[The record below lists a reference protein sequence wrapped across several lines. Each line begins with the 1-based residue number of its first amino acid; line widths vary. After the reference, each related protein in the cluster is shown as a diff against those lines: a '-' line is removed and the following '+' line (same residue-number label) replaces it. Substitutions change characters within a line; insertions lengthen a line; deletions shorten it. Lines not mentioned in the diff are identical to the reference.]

1 MVLSK
6 KRLISVNFI
15 VIFCSCLFLTTVSIN
30 NNSNA
35 YIDQNSVKLQIF
47 DGLDTVNY
55 TKTIEDEMTEFILSD
70 SKPMYMYQKF
80 LIEESQYLNNVSIFI
95 QDMINVYNY
104 TDENSWEVAILNCS
118 NEENGTPEAILGV
131 LTKPHPLSFSAH
143 WEVFDFL
150 NSEVGPIFLN
160 ISKTC
165 HTQENGID
173 KYWFAFRVRIPPDD
187 TAYGG
192 GKKFLYFNPD
202 DEDIG
207 EGDTFKFYNTVCL
220 ENFTYNNVNEIYE
233 PINGTHVSG
242 DIASLSEL
250 DEDRYVVE
258 ADTNNLTLE
267 MNFNLNNL
275 TSGKSFLD
283 IVTYYSFGLR
293 YFFDWPEEH
302 FNEINSFDIFLA
314 TSINNIGSVD
324 SATIFIK
331 NFNEG
336 KWDDISGELDLKQ
349 ENENLISYK
358 ISDPDLKFNIIRDCI
373 NYTNNNSM
381 EFQFKYN
388 GTGSFDVSIN
398 TFSVNIGERNHVN
411 DAILPHDPTIQ
422 ELVYPNYVEESA
434 LNGTIT
440 GGTNLDSLKLNDDN
454 NFEVQ
459 ADTNNLSIEFKFNLL
474 SDIDPA
480 YKDIDVYDWGIDLN
494 LILWYILADPIYP
507 NPSIPRMDIRLNTNV
522 SIDTPLDLSLARIEM
537 YKGKNNF
544 SFLQQYDGQEW
555 FPLDANDN
563 KTLAVKEET
572 TILGDAPLLGW
583 NTWICCQLMNSSDDN
598 SFRLRFVYIGNG
610 TFERFNVS
618 VDEFTL
624 NFYIQNEI
632 SSDITSKIGFYGPKI
647 QPIIEFIESP
657 PSQYKTGTHYTS
669 VRISKSSGQPLEN
682 FEVIFEVLNSHD
694 VPISYSIA
702 ISNSEGIASASLK
715 FEQTGESFS
724 IRVRVVDEGIYAS
737 TTTQSGHIRVVNDFI
752 LMRDFF
758 IQFIPY
764 IIIAIIALISISAI
778 RYQRHV
784 KLKKK
789 WSEKSLILDDL
800 IKISHI
806 MVIHKQIGVLL
817 YDKQI
822 SSKINNADLISG
834 FLHAISQFKGE
845 INGDRT
851 NSTTSKGFEMD
862 YYDFKI
868 IIADGNYVRAAF
880 ILDGTPSQT
889 TKDRQREFVEY
900 FERKHDKRLRTF
912 DGAISSFQTT
922 DAILEHYFNT
932 TLINPLQLD
941 QAWSSVKLKGLE
953 KALVEVAEQ
962 IQKERKV
969 FFVSSLLNFALA
981 GRKASRDEII
991 SSIINLKNQ
1000 GIFVPVIID

>member
-6 KRLISVNFI
+6 KRLFSLNFI
-15 VIFCSCLFLTTVSIN
+15 VIFCSCLFFNTLSIN
-30 NNSNA
+30 SYSNSF
-35 YIDQNSVKLQIF
+35 IDQNSIKLQIF
-47 DGLDTVNY
+47 EGLDTVNY
-55 TKTIEDEMTEFILSD
+55 TKTIEDEMTEFISSE
-70 SKPMYMYQKF
+70 SKPLYIYQKF
-80 LIEESQYLNNVSIFI
+80 SIENSQYLNNVSIFI
-95 QDMINVYNY
+95 QDIIDEFNY

-118 NEENGTPEAILGV
+118 DDQNGTPNATLGA
-131 LTKPHPLSFSAH
+131 LKKSHPNSIASH
-143 WEVFDFL
+143 WEVFDFQ
-150 NSEVGPIFLN
+150 NSVMGPIFLN
-160 ISKTC
+160 ISRTC
-165 HTQENGID
+165 HTQDNGIN
-173 KYWFAFRVRIPPDD
+173 KYWFAFRVKIPPDD
-187 TAYGG
+187 TEYGG
-192 GKKFLYFNPD
+192 GLKFLYFNPD
-202 DEDIG
+202 EDDIG
-207 EGDTFKFYNTVCL
+207 EGQTFKFHDLVSY
-220 ENFTYNNVNEIYE
+220 ENFTINYVNEIID
-233 PINGTHVSG
+233 PINGTLISG
-242 DIASLSEL
+242 DKTSLNEL

-258 ADTNNLTLE
+258 SDTNNLTLE
-267 MNFNLNNL
+267 MSYKIKDL
-275 TSGKSFLD
+275 TSGTSFFNIKTNPL
-283 IVTYYSFGLR
+283 IRLFWFLNHYT
-293 YFFDWPEEH
+293 FFNSIDFLITTKISNIE
-302 FNEINSFDIFLA
+302 NINSAIL
-314 TSINNIGSVD
+314 S
-324 SATIFIK
+324 IK
-331 NFNEG
+331 NFS
-336 KWDDISGELDLKQ
+336 SGEWEDMSDNFDIKQDDENTITYRIEDPPEKMSVLDH
-349 ENENLISYK
+349 
-358 ISDPDLKFNIIRDCI
+358 FM
-373 NYTNNNSM
+373 NYSNQNSM
-381 EFQFKYN
+381 EFQLKYI
-388 GTGSFDVSIN
+388 GTGSFNVSIDQ
-398 TFSVNIGERNHVN
+398 FIVNIVERYQIN
-411 DAILPHDPTIQ
+411 DTTLPYDPIIQ
-422 ELVYPNYVEESA
+422 ELVYPNYLNEAV
-434 LNGTIT
+434 LNGTII
-440 GGTNLDSLKLNDDN
+440 GEKSLDSLELNDDVTLN
-454 NFEVQ
+454 AQ
-459 ADTNNLSIEFKFNLL
+459 ADTTNLSVEFKFNILQNVNT
-474 SDIDPA
+474 SMWDIEL
-480 YKDIDVYDWGIDLN
+480 YDWGIF
-494 LILWYILADPIYP
+494 YIPPIYP
-507 NPSIPRMDIRLNTNV
+507 YPFIPQIDFRITSYV
-522 SIDTPLDLSLARIEM
+522 SIDNASNLLLAGMEVYKGNNEYSFLSDEENELQWLPIGEHNKSLA
-537 YKGKNNF
+537 
-544 SFLQQYDGQEW
+544 
-555 FPLDANDN
+555 N
-563 KTLAVKEET
+563 KDKT
-572 TILGDAPLLGW
+572 TIEDVMPPYI
-583 NTWICCQLMNSSDDN
+583 TWVLVQLMNSSDDN
-598 SFRLRFVYIGNG
+598 SIRVRFRYLGNG
-610 TFERFNVS
+610 TFEKFNVS
-618 VDEFTL
+618 IDEVTL
-624 NFYIQNEI
+624 NLYLQNAI

-845 INGDRT
+845 FNGDRT

-900 FERKHDKRLRTF
+900 FEKKHDKHLRTF

-991 SSIINLKNQ
+991 STIINLKNQ

>member
-1 MVLSK
+1 M
-6 KRLISVNFI
+6 
-15 VIFCSCLFLTTVSIN
+15 
-30 NNSNA
+30 
-35 YIDQNSVKLQIF
+35 
-47 DGLDTVNY
+47 
-55 TKTIEDEMTEFILSD
+55 E
-70 SKPMYMYQKF
+70 
-80 LIEESQYLNNVSIFI
+80 YL
-95 QDMINVYNY
+95 Y
-104 TDENSWEVAILNCS
+104 
-118 NEENGTPEAILGV
+118 
-131 LTKPHPLSFSAH
+131 
-143 WEVFDFL
+143 
-150 NSEVGPIFLN
+150 
-160 ISKTC
+160 
-165 HTQENGID
+165 
-173 KYWFAFRVRIPPDD
+173 
-187 TAYGG
+187 
-192 GKKFLYFNPD
+192 
-202 DEDIG
+202 
-207 EGDTFKFYNTVCL
+207 
-220 ENFTYNNVNEIYE
+220 
-233 PINGTHVSG
+233 
-242 DIASLSEL
+242 
-250 DEDRYVVE
+250 
-258 ADTNNLTLE
+258 
-267 MNFNLNNL
+267 
-275 TSGKSFLD
+275 
-283 IVTYYSFGLR
+283 
-293 YFFDWPEEH
+293 
-302 FNEINSFDIFLA
+302 
-314 TSINNIGSVD
+314 
-324 SATIFIK
+324 
-331 NFNEG
+331 
-336 KWDDISGELDLKQ
+336 
-349 ENENLISYK
+349 
-358 ISDPDLKFNIIRDCI
+358 
-373 NYTNNNSM
+373 
-381 EFQFKYN
+381 
-388 GTGSFDVSIN
+388 
-398 TFSVNIGERNHVN
+398 
-411 DAILPHDPTIQ
+411 
-422 ELVYPNYVEESA
+422 
-434 LNGTIT
+434 
-440 GGTNLDSLKLNDDN
+440 
-454 NFEVQ
+454 
-459 ADTNNLSIEFKFNLL
+459 
-474 SDIDPA
+474 
-480 YKDIDVYDWGIDLN
+480 
-494 LILWYILADPIYP
+494 
-507 NPSIPRMDIRLNTNV
+507 
-522 SIDTPLDLSLARIEM
+522 
-537 YKGKNNF
+537 
-544 SFLQQYDGQEW
+544 
-555 FPLDANDN
+555 
-563 KTLAVKEET
+563 
-572 TILGDAPLLGW
+572 
-583 NTWICCQLMNSSDDN
+583 
-598 SFRLRFVYIGNG
+598 
-610 TFERFNVS
+610 
-618 VDEFTL
+618 
-624 NFYIQNEI
+624 
-632 SSDITSKIGFYGPKI
+632 
-647 QPIIEFIESP
+647 
-657 PSQYKTGTHYTS
+657 
-669 VRISKSSGQPLEN
+669 
-682 FEVIFEVLNSHD
+682 D

-900 FERKHDKRLRTF
+900 FEKKHDKHLRTF